1 VEIFEE
7 LDEDVLNEV
16 LWGHA
21 SREVIRNDA
30 VDLGVEG
37 VDEPSCGG
45 FVSGGFPCSEGVLEG
60 RKHGGE
66 GYGVDTPRS
75 ALGNTGC
82 CKFWGVGGDLGVCLV
97 LCGMPRAT
105 APRCV

>member
-82 CKFWGVGGDLGVCLV
+82 CKFWGVGGDLGVCRV

-105 APRCV
+105 ASRCV